1 MPMSTNTR
9 VPTRKTAASQHA
21 AKYSASSAR
30 RTKLLPV
37 GSKYGLA
44 IRSRGFSPLGD
55 HGVAYFLQV
64 SFELRRRR
72 RDIHAVLLERFEGRP
87 VAVFRC
93 FPAAFFRFRRHLDHG
108 ILRRLVQLRERFF
121 VDDYHVLRQPHLRIG

>member
-9 VPTRKTAASQHA
+9 VPTRTTAASQHT

-44 IRSRGFSPLGD
+44 VRSCGFGPLGD
-55 HGVAYFLQV
+55 HGIADFLQV

-72 RDIHAVLLERFEGRP
+72 RHVHAVLPERLQGRP

-93 FPAAFFRFRRHLDHG
+93 FPAAFFRFRRHL
-108 ILRRLVQLRERFF
+108 
-121 VDDYHVLRQPHLRIG
+121 